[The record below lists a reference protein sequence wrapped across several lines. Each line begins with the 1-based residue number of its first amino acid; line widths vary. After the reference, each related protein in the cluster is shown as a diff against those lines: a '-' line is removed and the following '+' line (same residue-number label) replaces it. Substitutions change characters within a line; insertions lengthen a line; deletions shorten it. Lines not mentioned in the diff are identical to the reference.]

1 MHKLNHS
8 SDCRKLLLAIAGI
21 AAAAVPMITGRM
33 SALAQT
39 QTASTPVLSFEI
51 ASIKAENA
59 FPRPL
64 LLLEDARTLLQKRKL
79 CPKKLCHPRGSP
91 QPFPSNFR
99 PLQEQGKWPWSPVS
113 DTRCGT

>member
-1 MHKLNHS
+1 MPPPIMHKLNHS
-8 SDCRKLLLAIAGI
+8 SDCKLLLAIARI

-59 FPRPL
+59 APFPRPL
-64 LLLEDARTLLQKRKL
+64 LL
-79 CPKKLCHPRGSP
+79 S
-91 QPFPSNFR
+91 
-99 PLQEQGKWPWSPVS
+99 
-113 DTRCGT
+113 

>member
-51 ASIKAENA
+51 ASIKAENGVP
-59 FPRPL
+59 FPRPPQTPSP
-64 LLLEDARTLLQKRKL
+64 ARRYENAFMKAET
-79 CPKKLCHPRGSP
+79 
-91 QPFPSNFR
+91 
-99 PLQEQGKWPWSPVS
+99 VS
-113 DTRCGT
+113 DMPSPA